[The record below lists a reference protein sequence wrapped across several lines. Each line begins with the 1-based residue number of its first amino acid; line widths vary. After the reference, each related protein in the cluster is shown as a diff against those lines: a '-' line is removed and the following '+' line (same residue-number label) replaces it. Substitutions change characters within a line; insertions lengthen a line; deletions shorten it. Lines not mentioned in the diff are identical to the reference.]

1 MNNKLGLTPI
11 KPPQGGFI
19 GVKMVN
25 LVVPKKMK
33 DILADALLLQITTL
47 NSTLRLCLF
56 SKVTKILGSAQKKNP
71 DNQIGYRELFCYI

>member
-25 LVVPKKMK
+25 LVVPKK
-33 DILADALLLQITTL
+33 
-47 NSTLRLCLF
+47 NEGHPC
-56 SKVTKILGSAQKKNP
+56 GCPSASNHYTQ
-71 DNQIGYRELFCYI
+71 LV

>member
-47 NSTLRLCLF
+47 NSFNRLQRYANVTLIVQKTLLF
-56 SKVTKILGSAQKKNP
+56 
-71 DNQIGYRELFCYI
+71 